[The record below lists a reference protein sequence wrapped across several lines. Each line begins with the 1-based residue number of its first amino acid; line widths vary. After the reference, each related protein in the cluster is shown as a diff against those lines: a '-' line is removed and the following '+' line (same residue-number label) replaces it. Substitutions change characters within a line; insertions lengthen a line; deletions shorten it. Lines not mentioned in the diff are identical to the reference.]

1 MRIRNILTLLISI
14 PIVVF
19 FWFVGWSLYWIGSVK
34 LTTNLVEREHN
45 EELTFEV
52 IMPEQQYA

>member
-1 MRIRNILTLLISI
+1 MFLSM

-19 FWFVGWSLYWIGSVK
+19 FWFFGWSLYWAGSVK
-34 LTTNLVEREHN
+34 FSTKLVENEN
-45 EELTFEV
+45 QEELAFEV